1 MKTNSIR
8 KSLSLLCCAVLLG
21 ASVSMPRTAVS
32 AADIDQNVTHET
44 EAGMYCY
51 HFEAELT
58 NPCNEKD
65 MDKDAVHSFYF
76 DFGYLSENGAGS
88 KQTYRFDMS
97 WDGTA
102 NRNSAFLKKNFI
114 RANDNTQN
122 ISFDFWVDGKLT
134 DCHIHLNMDGGER
147 LSFTVKKVTCGGIQ
161 VNTNT
166 DYVSSAYSDSDA
178 YLGFSMEPS
187 VCQDAES
194 LLGNSE
200 SVVTELEVRKLI
212 SDLQAEVQPEMLL
225 QDQYGAILIPKL
237 LDKILLTHDGDI
249 NQNLRHG
256 DEVSFYPYKLVL
268 RVTNPINMNDAD
280 KDAVEDFTMD
290 FTYRGENGL
299 DDTDQH
305 YQLDMSWDDSR
316 NQNERFLRIFRRPND
331 DEYCTEMIVW
341 VPGIVSNI
349 DILLNMAGGERL
361 SFTVEKVMLGDFMVN
376 RVVDY
381 VSSAYWDSEA
391 EIPCFVPS
399 PQISLAGM
407 DEAKI
412 SETLLAVRE
421 HSAATL
427 YDQYGVIASEAL
439 IQKADASL
447 TEGVYQFTLNETAK
461 EWQKNETTS

>member
-1 MKTNSIR
+1 MKTKSIR

-21 ASVSMPRTAVS
+21 ASVSLPRIAVS
-32 AADIDQNVTHET
+32 AAEIDQNVTHEA

-65 MDKDAVHSFYF
+65 MDKDSIYSFYF

-122 ISFDFWVDGKLT
+122 ISFDFWADGKLT

-147 LSFTVKKVTCGGIQ
+147 LSFTVKQVTCGGIQ

-166 DYVSSAYSDSDA
+166 DYVSSAYWDSDA

-194 LLGNSE
+194 LLGNGASA
-200 SVVTELEVRKLI
+200 VTELEVRKLI
-212 SDLQAEVQPEMLL
+212 SDLQADVQPEMILR
-225 QDQYGAILIPKL
+225 DQYGAILMPKL

-249 NQNLRHG
+249 NQNFRHS

-280 KDAVEDFTMD
+280 KDAVEAFTMD

-299 DDTDQH
+299 VDTDQH
-305 YQLDMSWDDSR
+305 YQLDMSWDGSR
-316 NQNERFLRIFRRPND
+316 NQNERFLRIFRKSND
-331 DEYCTEMIVW
+331 DEYSTEMIVW

-361 SFTVEKVMLGDFMVN
+361 SFTVEAVMLGDFTVN
-376 RVVDY
+376 RATDY

-407 DEAKI
+407 DEAQI
-412 SETLLAVRE
+412 SDTLHAVRQN
-421 HSAATL
+421 SDVTL
-427 YDQYGVIASEAL
+427 FDQYGVKASDAL
-439 IQKADASL
+439 IKKAGTSFI
-447 TEGVYQFTLNETAK
+447 EGVYQFTLNETAK
-461 EWQKNETTS
+461 AWQDST